1 MTKISR
7 REFIKISAAG
17 IGAALVSGRTSDAI
31 GYLPDVQPSYR
42 LGRCIYTVEIKS
54 KPDLDSKT
62 VGVKYEDDILIC
74 DREVI
79 GKPVSLYPKLRLWY
93 ETPDGYVEGW
103 KVQPVKMDV
112 NEPIGELPTYGQK
125 PGMWAEVT
133 VPYVDIYIDNPP
145 ARSPLLQ
152 EMKFPRLHY
161 SQIVWIDGIKTGS
174 QGDILYHVTEK
185 HGSYGDTFWAEAKA
199 FKVITPE
206 DITTIH
212 PEIEDK
218 RIVVNVTHQTISC
231 FENNSEILFDR
242 VSTGAKWLSS
252 GGPEVDIWATP
263 VGDYHVVNRKYL
275 SLHMA
280 GGSAAAGYELFA
292 VSWTSIFATGGVAF
306 HSTFWHNNFGIPMS
320 HGCVNLRPDVAKFI
334 FRWTQPFCA
343 YDPGVIEILGYSGTK
358 VSVIEY

>member
-17 IGAALVSGRTSDAI
+17 VGAALVSGRKAEVK

-42 LGRCIYTVEIKS
+42 LGRCLHTVEIKS
-54 KPDLDSKT
+54 KPDPDSNT
-62 VGVKYEDDILIC
+62 LEAKYEDDILIC

-79 GKPVSLYPKLRLWY
+79 GKAYSIYPTLRLWY
-93 ETPDGYVEGW
+93 ETPIGYVRGW
-103 KVQPVKMDV
+103 SVQPVKMDL
-112 NEPIGELPTYGQK
+112 NEPIEELPTYGQQ

-133 VPYVDIYIDNPP
+133 VPYVDIYLDNPP
-145 ARSPLLQ
+145 ARSPLLM
-152 EMKFPRLHY
+152 EMKFPRLHF
-161 SQIVWIDGIKTGS
+161 SQIVWIDGIKIDS
-174 QGDILYHVTEK
+174 QGEILYHVTEK

-199 FKVITPE
+199 FKIITPE
-206 DITTIH
+206 ETATIH

-218 RIVVNVTHQTISC
+218 RIVVDVTHQTISC
-231 FENNSEILFDR
+231 YENNSEILFDR
-242 VSTGAKWLSS
+242 VSTGAKFNNI
-252 GGPEVDIWATP
+252 GEKVDFWATP

-280 GGSAAAGYELFA
+280 GGTAASGYELFA

-306 HSTFWHNNFGIPMS
+306 HSTFWHNNYGVPMS

-334 FRWTQPFCA
+334 FRWTQPVCE
-343 YDPGVIEILGYSGTK
+343 YDPGVIEILGYAGTK